1 MKVSEE
7 DFNIFIINDENL
19 KFSVGYL
26 KSMIN
31 GRTRKNLA
39 YWIFD
44 ISALDSMDTV
54 ESILKDFNLRINDD
68 IFIVKFDEQSKYAD
82 IWEIYKIK
90 SMDQELVVNK
100 LGTWS
105 ETSLNMT
112 TEEKYQRRS
121 NLMVSF

>member
-68 IFIVKFDEQSKYAD
+68 IFIVKFDEQSNHAD

-90 SMDQELVVNK
+90 SMDQALIVNK

-105 ETSLNMT
+105 ETGLSMT